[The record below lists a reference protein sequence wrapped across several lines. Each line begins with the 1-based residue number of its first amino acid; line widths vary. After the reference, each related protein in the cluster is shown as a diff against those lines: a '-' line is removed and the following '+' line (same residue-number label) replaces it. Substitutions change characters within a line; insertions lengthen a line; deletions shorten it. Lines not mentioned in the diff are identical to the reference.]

1 VISGSL
7 LTVIATGR
15 SSPSLLRMRRVDS
28 DIVLRNWLNSELAA
42 SFHLQAIDA
51 DILNIVVVPVIGV
64 AADYARF
71 VEEEDPVAA
80 VEPEQRNQVEQ
91 IDVLIDDQP
100 VGSALYR
107 VLSVVMF
114 LAGRPLFF
122 TNHRFTATA
131 RSSESARFFFWFPTE
146 SV

>member
-1 VISGSL
+1 
-7 LTVIATGR
+7 
-15 SSPSLLRMRRVDS
+15 MRRVDS

-80 VEPEQRNQVEQ
+80 VEPEQRNQASNE
-91 IDVLIDDQP
+91 L
-100 VGSALYR
+100 L
-107 VLSVVMF
+107 L
-114 LAGRPLFF
+114 
-122 TNHRFTATA
+122 
-131 RSSESARFFFWFPTE
+131 E
-146 SV
+146 SVLMYPVCGFAKRETMSTDACRCFYQCAG